1 MHQKCWRGKNQT
13 GGILKNLYSFKFRV
27 NNSIVEEGKLQMVL
41 KAFFASWG
49 NALFA
54 VGLQNSLWQSGCDA
68 APGEL
73 LVATV
78 DSGQAV

>member
-41 KAFFASWG
+41 KAFFAS
-49 NALFA
+49 
-54 VGLQNSLWQSGCDA
+54 
-68 APGEL
+68 
-73 LVATV
+73 
-78 DSGQAV
+78 